1 MKKRGEVTEAQQ
13 LSEEQLGYFARRST
27 MALAF
32 VAGPMVTFGGIG
44 VVFSTDKVETQG
56 VSISCL
62 SMTRSLAKGGVH
74 LPKLLKEIVP

>member
-1 MKKRGEVTEAQQ
+1 M
-13 LSEEQLGYFARRST
+13 SEEQLGYFARRST

-32 VAGPMVTFGGIG
+32 VAGPIMVTFGGIG